1 METCERETSASMVM
15 QQQKL
20 NTHKGRKRNGHKT
33 YHKGKHTNMEK
44 FYIDNLSRQTLLLTP
59 LPET

>member
-1 METCERETSASMVM
+1 METCERETSAGVVM

-20 NTHKGRKRNGHKT
+20 NTHKGSKQTGHKT
-33 YHKGKHTNMEK
+33 YHKGKYMNMEK

-59 LPET
+59 LPKT